1 MQSGRSFCPKFS
13 KADDFG
19 HKLLVDHNEK
29 LVINGVTNVVPR
41 ERYFGMITG
50 YAKMEIK
57 DNLAIYEKTFS

>member
-19 HKLLVDHNEK
+19 RKLLVDHNEK
-29 LVINGVTNVVPR
+29 LVINGGTNVVPR

-57 DNLAIYEKTFS
+57 DNLVIYEKILS